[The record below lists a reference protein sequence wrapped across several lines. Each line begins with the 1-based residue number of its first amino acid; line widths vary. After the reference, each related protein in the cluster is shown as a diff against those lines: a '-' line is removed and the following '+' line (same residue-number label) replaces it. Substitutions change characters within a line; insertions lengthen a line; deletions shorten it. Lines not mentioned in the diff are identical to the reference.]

1 MRIFAQDQG
10 NQGITRRRTSSTP
23 HKESRRFI
31 SLWLI
36 DAEIA
41 QKGHLWMETA
51 MKRALSRAKCSAPV
65 IPINGRSP
73 AGGNSCARMG
83 PTVARRSVGV
93 SPCWR
98 ASVPLD
104 LALSY
109 MGQSCVLCDFLG
121 KKEQGVASTVNQ
133 TAIRGLGTNIIH
145 YPSGVHSI

>member
-1 MRIFAQDQG
+1 
-10 NQGITRRRTSSTP
+10 
-23 HKESRRFI
+23 
-31 SLWLI
+31 
-36 DAEIA
+36 
-41 QKGHLWMETA
+41 META